1 MFEGRNLLI
10 ATKHRKET
18 VIAPL
23 FSDAFGVHCFIS
35 DEIDTDSLGTFSGEI
50 ARKKNTIETLRDKCD
65 LAHKTVGAD
74 LVVASEGTFGPHPT
88 LFFAYADDEWMMLK
102 DYRNNLEIVVREIS
116 TETNFYGDNIN
127 NIRDLEAFAFK
138 VQFPSHGII
147 LKPAEKNFSKV
158 VKNIQDWEELQQHFN
173 SMMNEFGTAYAE
185 TDMRAMYNPTR
196 MKVIEKATLKLVKK
210 IKSVCPNC
218 ETPGFGIVDR
228 KSGLPCKQCRFPTNS
243 TLSYIYNCQKCN
255 YIKEE
260 EFPNGKREFSL
271 IAQIQFIYLFKK
283 Q

>member
-88 LFFAYADDEWMMLK
+88 LFFAHADDEWMMLK

-127 NIRDLEAFAFK
+127 NKRDLATFAEK

-196 MKVIEKATLKLVKK
+196 MKVIEKVTHKLITK
-210 IKSVCPNC
+210 IKTACPIC
-218 ETPGFGIVDR
+218 DYPGFGVSEI
-228 KSGLPCKQCRFPTNS
+228 KSGLPCNNCLLPTRS
-243 TLSYIYNCQKCN
+243 TLSHIYQCKNCNHTEEKKYPRNIHYEDPMYCDHCN
-255 YIKEE
+255 
-260 EFPNGKREFSL
+260 P
-271 IAQIQFIYLFKK
+271 
-283 Q
+283 

>member
-88 LFFAYADDEWMMLK
+88 LFFAHADDEWMMLK

-196 MKVIEKATLKLVKK
+196 MKVIEKVTHELITK
-210 IKSVCPNC
+210 IKTTCPIC
-218 ETPGFGIVDR
+218 DYPGFDVSEI
-228 KSGLPCKQCRFPTNS
+228 KSGLPCSNCLLPTRS
-243 TLSYIYNCQKCN
+243 TLSHIYQCKNCNHTEEKKYPRNILYEDPMYCDHCN
-255 YIKEE
+255 
-260 EFPNGKREFSL
+260 P
-271 IAQIQFIYLFKK
+271 
-283 Q
+283 

>member
-23 FSDAFGVHCFIS
+23 FSDAFGVHCFVS
-35 DEIDTDSLGTFSGEI
+35 DEFDTDSLGTFSGEI

-65 LAHKTVGAD
+65 LASKAVGAD

-88 LFFAYADDEWMMLK
+88 LFFAHADDEWIMLK
-102 DYRNNLEIVVREIS
+102 DYRNNLEIVAREIS

-127 NIRDLEAFAFK
+127 NKRDLTTFAEK

-147 LKPAEKNFSKV
+147 LKPAEKNYAKI
-158 VKNIQDWEELQQHFN
+158 VKDISNYESLYQHFDTLL
-173 SMMNEFGTAYAE
+173 NEFGTVYAE

-196 MKVIEKATLKLVKK
+196 MKVIQTTAQKLITK
-210 IKSVCPNC
+210 IKSACPVCNC
-218 ETPGFGIVDR
+218 PGFDVSEI
-228 KSGLPCKQCRFPTNS
+228 KPGLPCSNCLLPTRS
-243 TLSYIYNCQKCN
+243 TLSHIYQCKNCNHIEEKKFPRNIHFEDPMYCDNCN
-255 YIKEE
+255 
-260 EFPNGKREFSL
+260 P
-271 IAQIQFIYLFKK
+271 
-283 Q
+283 